1 MKTIL
6 IIGIGAGNPEHITIQ
21 AVNALNRVDVFFI
34 MDKGEAKG
42 SMIDLRRDICARFIT
57 ANRKYRFATAQSPQW
72 DRHSGEYNAVIGGL
86 NSDKQAV
93 FEQMI
98 AGEMQDGETAG
109 VLVWGDP
116 SLYDSTIRIMT
127 DIAAAGRQAITY
139 DVIPGISSLH
149 ALTAQHRTTLNTVGQ
164 PVEITTGR
172 RLTEGGFPPRTDSV
186 FVMLDG
192 DETYRHFAE
201 DDSLDIY
208 WGAYVGTP
216 DEILIAGR
224 LKDVAGQIAQARAA
238 AKKTHGWIMDSYLLR
253 RRRQKD

>member
-6 IIGIGAGNPEHITIQ
+6 IIGIGAGNPEHLTIQ
-21 AVNALNRVDVFFI
+21 AVNALNRVDVFFL

-42 SMIDLRRDICARFIT
+42 SMIDLRRDICARFVAT
-57 ANRKYRFATAQSPQW
+57 DRQYRFAMAQSPQW
-72 DRHSGEYNAVIGGL
+72 DRNSGEYNAVIGDL
-86 NSDKQAV
+86 NRDKQAV
-93 FEQMI
+93 FEQLL
-98 AGEMQDGETAG
+98 ADEMQDGETAG

-116 SLYDSTIRIMT
+116 SLYDSTIRIMA
-127 DIAAAGRQAITY
+127 DIAATGRHDIAYQ
-139 DVIPGISSLH
+139 VIPGISSLH

-172 RLTEGGFPPRTDSV
+172 RLAEHGFPAQTDSV

-192 DETYRHFAE
+192 DDTFRRFAD

-216 DEILIAGR
+216 QEILISGR
-224 LKDVAGQIAQARAA
+224 LKDVATQIAQARVT
-238 AKKTHGWIMDSYLLR
+238 AKQAHGWIMDSYLLR
-253 RRRQKD
+253 RRRPI

>member
-6 IIGIGAGNPEHITIQ
+6 IIGIGAGNPEHLTIQ
-21 AVNALNRVDVFFI
+21 AVTALNRLDVIFL

-42 SMIDLRRDICARFIT
+42 AMIDLRREICTRFI
-57 ANRKYRFATAQSPQW
+57 NPDRRYRFASAQSPQW
-72 DRHSGEYNAVIGGL
+72 DRHGGEYNAVINGL
-86 NSDKQAV
+86 NRDKQAI

-98 AGEMQDGETAG
+98 AYEMTDGETAG

-116 SLYDSTIRIMT
+116 SLYDSTIRIMA
-127 DIAAAGRQAITY
+127 DIAAAGRHTITY
-139 DVIPGISSLH
+139 EVIPGISSLH

-172 RLTEGGFPPRTDSV
+172 RLAEGFPTHTDSV

-192 DETYRHFAE
+192 DDTYRQFAD

-208 WGAYVGTP
+208 WGAYIGTP
-216 DEILIAGR
+216 DEILISGR
-224 LKDVAGQIAQARAA
+224 LKDVAEQIAQARAT
-238 AKKTHGWIMDSYLLR
+238 AKQAHGWIMDSYLLR
-253 RRRQKD
+253 RVRRT